1 MESSA
6 KYALVGLF
14 VFVAA
19 ILFVIA
25 LFWLAEVGGSRNTTY
40 YAVYFRNHSLDG
52 LQVDSAVTMKGIKV
66 GTVASYHISPQSV
79 EEVKVTLRLENDIP
93 VKQDTEAV
101 LKRNLLTGLAF
112 IDLVGSSDQSPLR
125 TEVPAGESYP
135 IIPEGSSQLEKIAD
149 SIPSVLTE
157 VNGMVSRASAV
168 FSEDNIASL
177 QRSLQNIE
185 TVTSVF
191 AERKGEIEAILV
203 QLERTTA
210 DISAASKS
218 LNSFAA
224 ESNKSLDRI
233 GAEASSVLTS
243 LDVAVKGIDSR
254 TKEMSVAMRAIAQ
267 VLEQE
272 ISALSQNVNV
282 AAESIARTAER
293 FEDPRAILAGPSK
306 AALGPGEKV
315 TP

>member
-14 VFVAA
+14 VFVSA
-19 ILFVIA
+19 IVFVIA

-125 TEVPAGESYP
+125 TEIPTGESYP

-157 VNGMVSRASAV
+157 VNSMVSRASAV
-168 FSEDNIASL
+168 FSEDNTASI

-185 TVTSVF
+185 AVTTVF
-191 AERKGEIEAILV
+191 AERKGEIDAVLV

-218 LNSFAA
+218 LNTFAA
-224 ESNKSLDRI
+224 ESNESLDRI

-306 AALGPGEKV
+306 TTLGPGERV